1 MRSHALVGVSAHLT
15 DVFLKVMGRSPK
27 SQLIGK
33 ELPCSS
39 AGGNS
44 EIMQSLT
51 TQKFSYR
58 GTKDGSAIAISMD
71 KMIKKIFS
79 YNSDNIN
86 FYLDD

>member
-1 MRSHALVGVSAHLT
+1 
-15 DVFLKVMGRSPK
+15 
-27 SQLIGK
+27 
-33 ELPCSS
+33 
-39 AGGNS
+39 
-44 EIMQSLT
+44 MQSLT